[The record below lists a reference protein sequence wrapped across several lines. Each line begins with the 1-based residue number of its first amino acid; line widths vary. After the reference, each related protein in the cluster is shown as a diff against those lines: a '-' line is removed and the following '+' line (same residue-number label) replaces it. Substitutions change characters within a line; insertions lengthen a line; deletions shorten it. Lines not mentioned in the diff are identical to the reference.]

1 MATSTRRP
9 TPRQLSYLKSLAERT
24 GQTFTYPVTSGDA
37 SREIARLKN
46 TRPSSRTERRIERKL
61 IADQIAAGPA
71 DAARVRD
78 DEISGHGSSATWLQN
93 RPQDPP
99 PAPDPCPRASA
110 GKTPKVGRRTELA
123 RYTVAEGERIIY
135 GQRIE
140 GVVRFLPGSDGVVDQ
155 LRSRSEDATCRF
167 RQASRGGERPNALRD
182 KRLNADVR
190 LPTGGGAS

>member
-24 GQTFTYPVTSGDA
+24 GQTFAYPATSGDA

-46 TRPSSRTERRIERKL
+46 TRPSTRTERRIERKL
-61 IADQIAAGPA
+61 IADEIAAGPT

-99 PAPDPCPRASA
+99 PVPDPCPRASA
-110 GKTPKVGRRTELA
+110 GKTPKVGQRKELA

-140 GVVRFLPGSDGVVDQ
+140 GVVRVTDRPAADTGRAYLIERGLESKAELDALVADYLEQATQLDRPPMLGSADIDG
-155 LRSRSEDATCRF
+155 
-167 RQASRGGERPNALRD
+167 
-182 KRLNADVR
+182 
-190 LPTGGGAS
+190 